1 MAGRFSRRQA
11 LLFGAACGASCL
23 LNPVVIP
30 VVAAWFVICA
40 FRRKLQI
47 KRVTMFFG
55 TAALTAGVITAP
67 WAIRN
72 YFALGSPILT
82 RSNFGL
88 ELHISNNGLTT
99 ADLERNLRGPYF
111 RVLHPFMSE
120 SERAKVRALG
130 EVAYQKSKEEQALRW
145 IASHKQKFLALTA
158 ERTWLFWF
166 PEMGRRWQ
174 WVFEACLTLSALGGL
189 ALLFRRRHPFAWFA
203 AAALAAYPAV
213 YYVIQA
219 SARYRFPIEPILF
232 LLAAYLAGEMV
243 KRARGTASRAE
254 RWVRL
259 DDGTI
264 AFPEA

>member
-1 MAGRFSRRQA
+1 
-11 LLFGAACGASCL
+11 

-30 VVAAWFVICA
+30 VVAAWFAVCA
-40 FRRKLQI
+40 FRRRLQI
-47 KRVTMFFG
+47 RRVALFFG
-55 TAALTAGVITAP
+55 AAAVTAGIITAP

-72 YFALGSPILT
+72 YFALGSPIWT

-111 RVLHPFMSE
+111 RVLHPFLSE
-120 SERAKVRALG
+120 SERAKVRAIG
-130 EVAYQKSKEEQALRW
+130 EVAYQKLKKEQALRW
-145 IASHKQKFLALTA
+145 IATHRQQFLALTA

-189 ALLFRRRHPFAWFA
+189 ALLFRRKHPFAWFA
-203 AAALAAYPAV
+203 AAALAAYPVV

-232 LLAAYLAGEMV
+232 LLAAYLAMEIV
-243 KRARGTASRAE
+243 NRVRRNRRRSRAG
-254 RWVRL
+254 RWVQI